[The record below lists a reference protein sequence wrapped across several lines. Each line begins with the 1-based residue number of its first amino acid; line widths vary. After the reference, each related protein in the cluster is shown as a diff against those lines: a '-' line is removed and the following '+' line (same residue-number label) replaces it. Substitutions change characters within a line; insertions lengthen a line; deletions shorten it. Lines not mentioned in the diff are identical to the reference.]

1 MQWIKDDRQFT
12 DKKIWSAFDKVAA
25 STFIQQLPNKLDT
38 KVGERGIQLSGG
50 ERQRIA
56 LARALLK
63 RPKLLILD
71 EATSSIDIKNEN
83 HIIETLKN
91 LHGKM
96 TIIIISHKNSTIE
109 QADYVVQLEAGKIVN
124 RKLV

>member
-1 MQWIKDDRQFT
+1 MIKFLT
-12 DKKIWSAFDKVAA
+12 KKIWSAFDKVAA
-25 STFIQQLPNKLDT
+25 STFIKNLPHKLDT
-38 KVGERGIQLSGG
+38 KIGERGTQLSGG

-63 RPKLLILD
+63 KPKLLILD
-71 EATSSIDIKNEN
+71 EATSSLDLKNEN
-83 HIIETLKN
+83 HIIDTLKN
-91 LHGKM
+91 LHGNM